1 MRKELVIKN
10 FVSSFKKDVKY
21 ISNLEIKEYLNQKE
35 IRAYSAEFEVLE
47 DFMLREKELTRS
59 VFAELKKEKQVDYN
73 LSGLDKYLALLKI
86 RRYSQRTIKNYKLS
100 LIAANKWFIQH
111 KGKSIDNSLQS
122 DFFDFFLYL
131 TEVKKF
137 SASSIRIYRF
147 SIQLYC
153 QNIIRKNVDFSDFL
167 KLKKSEHLPT
177 VLSKNEVRKILSFI
191 TNLKHRL
198 LIALLYSSGLRIS
211 ELVNLKVKDLDYEKS
226 TIIIREGKGKK
237 DRITLLPEILKNDLE
252 SFTQNKNADEY
263 VFISNQGQ
271 GKYPVKVRTVQK
283 VMQQA
288 ITKAGIKKNVSP
300 HDLRHSF
307 ATQLLENGV
316 DIRYIQTLLGHK
328 NLSTTMI
335 YTKVSNP
342 ALRKIKSPLED

>member
-1 MRKELVIKN
+1 M
-10 FVSSFKKDVKY
+10 
-21 ISNLEIKEYLNQKE
+21 
-35 IRAYSAEFEVLE
+35 
-47 DFMLREKELTRS
+47 
-59 VFAELKKEKQVDYN
+59 
-73 LSGLDKYLALLKI
+73 
-86 RRYSQRTIKNYKLS
+86 
-100 LIAANKWFIQH
+100 
-111 KGKSIDNSLQS
+111 
-122 DFFDFFLYL
+122 
-131 TEVKKF
+131 
-137 SASSIRIYRF
+137 
-147 SIQLYC
+147 
-153 QNIIRKNVDFSDFL
+153 DFSDFL